1 MADSNQYVA
10 GLFNLANTFATPFAQ
25 NLAKDLTSNQTAQQT
40 ANANLKET
48 IDYSRLNGSGP
59 NDPNLAA
66 GSAPR
71 SLFDFINGRAAGNT
85 STNSVGNSAFQWVVI
100 VGLIGLGVFILLK
113 NR

>member
-25 NLAKDLTSNQTAQQT
+25 NLSKDLTSNATAQQT

-59 NDPNLAA
+59 NDGAA
-66 GSAPR
+66 AAESAPR
-71 SLFDFINGRAAGNT
+71 SLFDFINGRNAGST
-85 STNSVGNSAFQWVVI
+85 SGNAVSGGMNWILI
-100 VGLIGLGVFILLK
+100 VGVLFVGVFLLFK
-113 NR
+113 YR

>member
-25 NLAKDLTSNQTAQQT
+25 NLSKDLTSNQTAQQT

-59 NDPNLAA
+59 NDSATAA
-66 GSAPR
+66 DSAPR
-71 SLFDFINGRAAGNT
+71 SLFDFINGRNAGAT
-85 STNSVGNSAFQWVVI
+85 STNSVGGGMSWIVI
-100 VGLIGLGVFILLK
+100 IGVIFVGVFLLLK
-113 NR
+113 YR